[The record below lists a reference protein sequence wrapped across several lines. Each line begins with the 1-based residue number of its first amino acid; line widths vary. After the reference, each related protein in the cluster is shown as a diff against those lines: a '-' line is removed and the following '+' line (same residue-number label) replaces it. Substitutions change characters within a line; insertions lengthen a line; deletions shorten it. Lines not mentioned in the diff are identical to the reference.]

1 MRYRASRFSSPM
13 SSLRP
18 AGDSGARSSI
28 LAMKYPRNA
37 GNCLRQGQLS
47 ATCEAEATPAR
58 RSPPQRRKVRLARAA
73 ATCLTGRADPRSA
86 SGRRAMAQ
94 DYVQRFFGGPPL
106 AVIGRL
112 ILLSI
117 LVGVI
122 LAAIG
127 LDPWNIIDSV
137 RRLVWHLWNM
147 GFDAVRWLWQ
157 YFLLGAVIV
166 LPIWLLVRLAKA
178 PRGG

>member
-1 MRYRASRFSSPM
+1 MP
-13 SSLRP
+13 
-18 AGDSGARSSI
+18 
-28 LAMKYPRNA
+28 
-37 GNCLRQGQLS
+37 
-47 ATCEAEATPAR
+47 
-58 RSPPQRRKVRLARAA
+58 
-73 ATCLTGRADPRSA
+73 
-86 SGRRAMAQ
+86 Q

-112 ILLSI
+112 ILMSI

-127 LDPWNIIDSV
+127 LDPWNIVDSV
-137 RRLVWHLWNM
+137 RRLIWHLWNM
-147 GFDAVRWLWQ
+147 GFDAVRLLWQ

-166 LPIWLLVRLAKA
+166 LPIWLLVRLARA

>member
-1 MRYRASRFSSPM
+1 
-13 SSLRP
+13 
-18 AGDSGARSSI
+18 
-28 LAMKYPRNA
+28 
-37 GNCLRQGQLS
+37 
-47 ATCEAEATPAR
+47 
-58 RSPPQRRKVRLARAA
+58 
-73 ATCLTGRADPRSA
+73 
-86 SGRRAMAQ
+86 MAQ

-137 RRLVWHLWNM
+137 RRLVWHSWKM

>member
-1 MRYRASRFSSPM
+1 MSQQSLESRKSHDF
-13 SSLRP
+13 
-18 AGDSGARSSI
+18 
-28 LAMKYPRNA
+28 
-37 GNCLRQGQLS
+37 
-47 ATCEAEATPAR
+47 
-58 RSPPQRRKVRLARAA
+58 VHRL
-73 ATCLTGRADPRSA
+73 
-86 SGRRAMAQ
+86 
-94 DYVQRFFGGPPL
+94 FGGPPL

-137 RRLVWHLWNM
+137 RRLIVHIWNM
-147 GFDAVRWLWQ
+147 GFDAVRWLGQ

-166 LPIWLLVRLAKA
+166 LPIWFLVRLAKA
-178 PRGG
+178 PRGQ